1 MRSTPAR
8 PGLPA
13 AENGLPPHRQR
24 EPMHRSIWLASAL
37 VLARLGVDGTAAE
50 PPGRVLDLSCF
61 KLTLPVDTP
70 RRGTPDEIGP
80 QELASFQL
88 PPYFVATA
96 EGDGVVFRAPCGGA
110 TTRSSKYPRTE
121 LREMRPDGSPAAWST
136 TDAGRH
142 VLQITAA
149 VTQLPPVKPHVV
161 CAQIHDGR
169 DDVLMIRLERG
180 TLLVER
186 SGHDDVVLQRGYTLG
201 TRFDL
206 ELHAGG
212 GQIEV
217 RYAGAVRLTWKVERD
232 GCYFKA
238 GCYTQSNP
246 QRGDDRDSYGEVVIY
261 RLAVR
266 HEP

>member
-1 MRSTPAR
+1 MRRWTVI
-8 PGLPA
+8 A
-13 AENGLPPHRQR
+13 A
-24 EPMHRSIWLASAL
+24 
-37 VLARLGVDGTAAE
+37 VLALAGTCGSAAAGE
-50 PPGRVLDLSCF
+50 LPGRVLNLSCF

-80 QELASFQL
+80 QELATFQL
-88 PPYFVATA
+88 PPYFVTTA
-96 EGDGVVFRAPCGGA
+96 QGDGVVFRAPCGGA
-110 TTRSSKYPRTE
+110 TTRNSKYPRTE
-121 LREMRPDGSPAAWST
+121 LRQMRPDGTPAAWST
-136 TDAGRH
+136 ADAGRQ
-142 VLQITAA
+142 VLQMTAA

-169 DDVLMIRLERG
+169 DDVLMVRLERR

-186 SGHDDVVLQRGYTLG
+186 SGHDDVVLQRDYALG
-201 TRFDL
+201 TPFDL
-206 ELHAGG
+206 ELRAGG
-212 GQIEV
+212 GRVEV
-217 RYAGAVRLTWKVERD
+217 RYQGAVCLDWKVQRD

-246 QRGDDRDSYGEVVIY
+246 QRGDAPDSCGEVVIY